1 MVCESMEQALR
12 LFHPFQSLHEE
23 PINQP
28 KDHSVTLEIKHLIT
42 ATASLTTL
50 MAITA
55 LGQENPNSSQPSN
68 AHTNALS
75 QHRAMGAMMPV
86 DKLHGAARASELLG
100 MTVNNDR
107 DEKLGKVEDL
117 AVDLESGRVLQVILS
132 TGGFLGIGDA
142 LTGVPPGALRHDVAQ
157 KVLHLTAD
165 KERLMTAPK
174 FEMAKWGE
182 CCSSNHLSATYR
194 HFDREA
200 DLNFVGHGERGSNPD
215 QPRNWVAGQPERQ
228 GHRTSVIPAG
238 RLPIAGK
245 ASQLIG
251 TTVHN
256 LQDEKLGQLEDV
268 LVDLGSGRL
277 VAAVISSGGFLG
289 MGNELSAVPPGA
301 LKLSSDGTSL
311 RLDAS
316 KGMLAAAPHFKNDQ
330 WPDFT
335 ESSYTDVVYR
345 VYRQEPYFGSREPS
359 KADNTARNVADR
371 DGRTLTATDQGN
383 SDADLDITSRIRR
396 GIMDGK
402 NMSVNAQN
410 VKIITTRGQVTLR
423 GPVNS
428 LEEKRALGDIAL
440 SVASLGNVD
449 NQLEVK

>member
-1 MVCESMEQALR
+1 M
-12 LFHPFQSLHEE
+12 
-23 PINQP
+23 
-28 KDHSVTLEIKHLIT
+28 KHLIT
-42 ATASLTTL
+42 ATASLTSL

-55 LGQENPNSSQPSN
+55 LGQENPSAYHQ
-68 AHTNALS
+68 TNANTNASS
-75 QHRAMGAMMPV
+75 QHRVTGAMRPA
-86 DKLHGAARASELLG
+86 DQLHGAARASELLG

-117 AVDLESGRVLQVILS
+117 ALDLESGRVLQVILS

-174 FEMAKWGE
+174 FEMEKWAE
-182 CCSSNHLSATYR
+182 CCSSNHLSTTYR
-194 HFDREA
+194 HFGRES
-200 DLNFVGHGERGSNPD
+200 DLTFVDHQQRTTHPD
-215 QPRNWVAGQPERQ
+215 QTRNWVSGQKERQ
-228 GHRTSVIPAG
+228 DYQTSVIPAD
-238 RLPIAGK
+238 RLPRAGK

-256 LQDEKLGQLEDV
+256 LQDEKLGKLEDV

-301 LKLSSDGTSL
+301 LKLSSDGASI

-316 KGMLAAAPHFKNDQ
+316 KAMLAAAPHFKSDQ

-335 ESSYTDVVYR
+335 ESSYTEVVYR
-345 VYRQEPYFGSREPS
+345 AYRQEPYFGSRETS

-371 DGRTLTATDQGN
+371 DGRTLTAADQGN
-383 SDADLDITSRIRR
+383 SATDLDITSRIRQ